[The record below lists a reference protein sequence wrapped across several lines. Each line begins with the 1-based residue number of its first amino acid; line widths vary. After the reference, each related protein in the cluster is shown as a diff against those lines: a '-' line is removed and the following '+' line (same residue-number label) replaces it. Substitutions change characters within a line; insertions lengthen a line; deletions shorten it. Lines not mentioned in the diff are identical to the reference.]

1 MQYNYEKLL
10 NEARDFK
17 NAHPEMDD
25 LTLFFEF
32 GTLDLLEDYDKRNW
46 GVIVKELLKK
56 FSFDEEGVCSVILYD
71 ILKTAKLSKKQW
83 DSIFNALKQSWQAKQ
98 NKKGK

>member
-1 MQYNYEKLL
+1 MEIHYEKIL

-32 GTLDLLEDYDKRNW
+32 GTFDLLKNYDKQNW
-46 GVIVKELLKK
+46 GVILKEILKK
-56 FSFDEEGVCSVILYD
+56 FSFDEDGVCSVILYD
-71 ILKTAKLSKKQW
+71 VLETTKLSKKQW

-98 NKKGK
+98 SQEDK

>member
-10 NEARDFK
+10 NEARNFK

-32 GTLDLLEDYDKRNW
+32 GTLDLLKDYDKHNW
-46 GVIVKELLKK
+46 RFIIKDLMKK
-56 FSFDEEGVCSVILYD
+56 FSFDENGVCSVILYD
-71 ILKTAKLSKKQW
+71 ILETQKLNDEQW
-83 DSIFNALKQSWQAKQ
+83 SSIFNALKQSWEAKQ